1 MLGHSLRNTLVI
13 TLTFL
18 YCCVWE
24 KVECRLIVIEVI
36 YLNELVI
43 NLSDLI

>member
-18 YCCVWE
+18 CCCVWE
-24 KVECRLIVIEVI
+24 KIECLLIVIEVI
-36 YLNELVI
+36 YLSELVI